1 MTDCLISILMNL
13 LGLISYSEMSQLV
26 DKDICPARASSQMP
40 ISTEYSVAD
49 VTAFIRLFARN
60 FETIRDDQSALQ
72 FFQKNG
78 KTLQVRMVTQEG
90 IIQSWNYSSAQRKL
104 IQRGHNEII
113 DACLE
118 LDEQIIRLCNLNLSP
133 VILNL
138 FNNVL
143 NIRLD
148 LEAGKNQ
155 LRLRTKEEVHDWL
168 RLYETQ
174 IPARDAVLHLLLK
187 YLPKIS
193 TAVHAKR
200 YGKDIELYCTS
211 LVSSCN
217 YFTTSNTPTSS
228 IHVLCATD
236 MPKLISAF
244 SWVISY
250 LEEMKKADFYDSA
263 SLKRS
268 YDILQQFIRTNNIK
282 Y

>member
-1 MTDCLISILMNL
+1 M
-13 LGLISYSEMSQLV
+13 
-26 DKDICPARASSQMP
+26 
-40 ISTEYSVAD
+40 
-49 VTAFIRLFARN
+49 
-60 FETIRDDQSALQ
+60 
-72 FFQKNG
+72 
-78 KTLQVRMVTQEG
+78 TQEG
-90 IIQSWNYSSAQRKL
+90 IMQSWNYSSAQSKL

-155 LRLRTKEEVHDWL
+155 LRTEEEVHDWL

-174 IPARDAVLHLLLK
+174 ILARDAVLHLLLK

-211 LVSSCN
+211 LVSSCD
-217 YFTTSNTPTSS
+217 YFATSNMPTSS

-236 MPKLISAF
+236 MPELISAF
-244 SWVISY
+244 RWVISY
-250 LEEMKKADFYDSA
+250 LEEIKKLISM
-263 SLKRS
+263 
-268 YDILQQFIRTNNIK
+268 ILSR
-282 Y
+282 